1 MNILYMMRYWPVY
14 GGGETITVTL
24 ANEFIRRGYKVFAS
38 YLYYKTINPM
48 PYQLN
53 ESIGTIEISSYD
65 VNDSIS
71 LKLYHDFLKEHNID
85 LIINQWGDT
94 SFARKAIGNL
104 PVKLI
109 RCWHQEVIPKFDDRH
124 SKIKNF
130 FNDHIH
136 PIYAWR
142 EKRNYLR
149 MHKEEINISDE
160 YIFLAN
166 SFLNDFK
173 HLSHN
178 YKVHKLG
185 AISNPLTYTDFFD
198 MANYEK
204 KEKMVLFVGRMLEHH
219 KRMSYMLKI
228 WKEICV
234 DSEFSDWKL
243 VMVGDGPDFS
253 KTKEMAQKMGLTNI
267 VMNGKFENPRPY
279 YNKASVFLMTS
290 ASEGFGMTLLESQQ
304 YACVPM
310 AMDTY
315 GSLHEI
321 IKDGYNGLI
330 IKDNDFEAYVNQLKE
345 LMRNKKWRRSLA
357 GNGLES
363 SREFSLPKI
372 ADKWEE
378 LFRSLVK

>member
-1 MNILYMMRYWPVY
+1 
-14 GGGETITVTL
+14 
-24 ANEFIRRGYKVFAS
+24 
-38 YLYYKTINPM
+38 M

-53 ESIGTIEISSYD
+53 ESIGMVEIPSYD
-65 VNDSIS
+65 INDSAS
-71 LKLYHDFLKEHNID
+71 LEMYHVFLKENKID

-94 SFARKAIGNL
+94 FFARKAIGNL

-149 MHKEEINISDE
+149 MHKREVDASDE
-160 YIFLAN
+160 YVFLAD

-173 HLSHN
+173 RFSHN
-178 YKVHKLG
+178 YKVHRLG
-185 AISNPLTYTDFFD
+185 AISNPLTYTDFFS
-198 MANYEK
+198 MESYVQ
-204 KEKMVLFVGRMLEHH
+204 KEKIVLFVGRMLEHH
-219 KRMSYMLKI
+219 KRMSYVLRI
-228 WKEICV
+228 WKEICC

-243 VMVGDGPDFS
+243 VMVGDGPDFL
-253 KTKEMAQKMGLTNI
+253 KTKEVAEKMGLTNI

-290 ASEGFGMTLLESQQ
+290 ASEGFGMTLLEAQQ

-321 IKDGYNGLI
+321 IKDGYNGVI
-330 IKDNDFEAYVNQLKE
+330 VGENDFESYICRLKE
-345 LMRNKKWRRSLA
+345 LMRNEKRRRTLA
-357 GNGLES
+357 ENGISS